1 MSVEFV
7 ALGYLPGGPWVAL
20 REIAGCDEAAVTGH
34 DANAAI
40 QLLDRLL
47 DAERG
52 DARLPGGA
60 IDLTVSDRDRLLA
73 AVYTRTYG
81 ARIENTLHCPTCDQ
95 PFDLDF
101 SLVEM
106 GQRLEEDARR
116 AAVEPVEDGT
126 FRLSSGLRFRLPTG
140 RDERA
145 VSRLLPA
152 ESAAALLAR
161 CLVDGD
167 AVTDNGEDIQTAME
181 AVGPLLNLDLGAAC
195 PECGAEQEVHFDI
208 QSYLL
213 GALAQDRPGLALDIH
228 RLATAYGWS
237 REEILS
243 IPRGQRRAYVAL
255 VEADAAARVRRSA

>member
-1 MSVEFV
+1 MSVELV
-7 ALGYLPGGPWVAL
+7 ALGYLPSGSWVAL
-20 REIAGCDEAAVTGH
+20 REIAGRDEAAVTGH
-34 DANAAI
+34 DATAAI
-40 QLLDRLL
+40 QLLDRLIV
-47 DAERG
+47 AEAG
-52 DARLPGGA
+52 EAGLLAA
-60 IDLTVSDRDRLLA
+60 IDLAVSDRDRLLS

-101 SLVEM
+101 SLAEM
-106 GQRLEEDARR
+106 DRRLEEDARQ

-126 FRLSSGLRFRLPTG
+126 FRLSSGRRFRLPTG

-145 VSRLLPA
+145 VSRLPLTEA
-152 ESAAALLAR
+152 AAALLAR

-167 AVTDNGEDIQTAME
+167 AVTEDGEDIQAAME
-181 AVGPLLNLDLGAAC
+181 VVGPLLNLDLGAAC
-195 PECGAEQEVHFDI
+195 PECGGEQEVHFDI

-228 RLATAYGWS
+228 GLATAYGWS